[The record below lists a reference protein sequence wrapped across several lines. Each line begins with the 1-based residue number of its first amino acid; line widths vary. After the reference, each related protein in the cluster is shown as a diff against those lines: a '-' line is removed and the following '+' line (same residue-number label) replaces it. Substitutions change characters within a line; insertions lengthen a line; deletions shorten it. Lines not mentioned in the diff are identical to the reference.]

1 MKSSHVNR
9 SYSCFTKLSLI
20 IIFFALVNST
30 LLSQSQQQS
39 LTSLLQTIDVY
50 TKEIDTIYTVYDHFE
65 APNWT
70 LDGQHLIFN
79 SHGKL
84 YRIPVSGG
92 EPEVIPTGFA
102 NRCNND
108 HVLSPDGNHIAI
120 SHNTQDDGRSRIYI
134 VPITGGIPK
143 LITPNGPSYLH
154 GWSPDGK
161 HLAYHAR
168 RNRENYIYMEHE
180 IYTISIDNG
189 KEVQLT
195 SATGTDD
202 GPDYSPD
209 GLYIYF
215 NSVRTGT
222 MQIWRMLTD
231 GSEQTQLTFDN
242 KNDWFPHPS
251 PDGKWILFLSYEPE
265 VDGHPA
271 NKPVELRIM
280 PFNGGKPDTII
291 KLFGGQGTINV
302 PSWSPDSRKVAF
314 VEYQIGENNP

>member
-1 MKSSHVNR
+1 MKSFSGKQLSV
-9 SYSCFTKLSLI
+9 CFTELSLI
-20 IIFFALVNST
+20 IIFLALGNST
-30 LLSQSQQQS
+30 LFSQSQQQS
-39 LTSLLQTIDVY
+39 LTSCLQIIDVY
-50 TKEIDTIYTVYDHFE
+50 TKEIDTIYTVHDHFE

-84 YRIPVSGG
+84 YRIPITGG
-92 EPEVIPTGFA
+92 EPELIPTGFA

-108 HVLSPDGNHIAI
+108 HVLSPDGSRIAI
-120 SHNTQDDGRSRIYI
+120 SHSTQDDGHSRIYT
-134 VPITGGIPK
+134 VPVRGGTPK
-143 LITPNGPSYLH
+143 LITPDGPSYLH
-154 GWSPDGK
+154 GWSPNGK
-161 HLAYHAR
+161 HLAYCAQ
-168 RNRENYIYMEHE
+168 RNGEYDV
-180 IYTISIDNG
+180 YTISVDNG
-189 KEVQLT
+189 EEVQLT
-195 SATGTDD
+195 SATGLDD

-209 GLYIYF
+209 GKYIYF

-231 GSEQTQLTFDN
+231 GSEQTQLTFDD

-251 PDGKWILFLSYEPE
+251 PDGKWILFLSYQPE

-271 NKPVELRIM
+271 NKPVELRMI
-280 PFNGGKPDTII
+280 PVKGGKPETIN

-314 VEYQIGENNP
+314 VEYQIGKKQEDI

>member
-1 MKSSHVNR
+1 M
-9 SYSCFTKLSLI
+9 
-20 IIFFALVNST
+20 FFVLGNST
-30 LLSQSQQQS
+30 LLSQSQQQP
-39 LTSLLQTIDVY
+39 LTSRLQTIDVY
-50 TKEIDTIYTVYDHFE
+50 TKEINTIYTVHDHFE

-70 LDGQHLIFN
+70 PDGQYLIFN

-84 YRIPVSGG
+84 YRISLTGG
-92 EPEVIPTGFA
+92 KPALIHTGFA
-102 NRCNND
+102 DRCNND
-108 HVLSPDGNHIAI
+108 HVLSPDGSHIAI
-120 SHNTQDDGRSRIYI
+120 SHNSVEDGNSRIYV
-134 VPITGGIPK
+134 VPVTGGIPQ
-143 LITPNGPSYLH
+143 LITQNGPSYLH

-161 HLAYHAR
+161 HLAYCAQ
-168 RNRENYIYMEHE
+168 RNGEYDV
-180 IYTISIDNG
+180 YTISVDIG
-189 KEVQLT
+189 EEVQLT
-195 SATGTDD
+195 SATGLDD

-251 PDGKWILFLSYEPE
+251 PDGKWILFLSYRPE

-271 NKPVELRIM
+271 NKQVELRMM
-280 PFNGGKPDTII
+280 PVNGGEPVTLI

-302 PSWSPDSRKVAF
+302 PSWSPDSKKVAF
-314 VEYQIGENNP
+314 VEYQLGENNY

>member
-1 MKSSHVNR
+1 MKSLPVNR
-9 SYSCFTKLSLI
+9 LFACFTKLSLI
-20 IIFFALVNST
+20 IMFFALGNST

-39 LTSLLQTIDVY
+39 LTSRLQIIDVY
-50 TKEIDTIYTVYDHFE
+50 TKEIDIIYTVHDHFE

-79 SHGKL
+79 SNGKL
-84 YRIPVSGG
+84 YRIPITSG
-92 EPEVIPTGFA
+92 EPELIPTGFA

-108 HVLSPDGNHIAI
+108 HVLSPDGSRIAI
-120 SHNTQDDGRSRIYI
+120 SHSTQDDGHSRIYI
-134 VPITGGIPK
+134 VPISGGAPK
-143 LITPNGPSYLH
+143 LITPDGPSYLH

-161 HLAYHAR
+161 HLAYCAQ
-168 RNRENYIYMEHE
+168 RNGEYDV
-180 IYTISIDNG
+180 YTISVDNG
-189 KEVQLT
+189 EEVQLT
-195 SATGTDD
+195 SATGLDD

-209 GLYIYF
+209 GKYIYF

-231 GSEQTQLTFDN
+231 GSKQIQLTFDN

-271 NKPVELRIM
+271 NKPVELRMI
-280 PFNGGKPDTII
+280 PVNGGKPETVI

-314 VEYQIGENNP
+314 VEYQIEKE

>member
-1 MKSSHVNR
+1 MKSFPVNR
-9 SYSCFTKLSLI
+9 LSACFTKLSLI
-20 IIFFALVNST
+20 IMFFIIGNSI

-39 LTSLLQTIDVY
+39 LTSHLQIIDVY
-50 TKEIDTIYTVYDHFE
+50 TKEIDTIYTVHDHFE

-70 LDGQHLIFN
+70 LDGQYLIFN
-79 SHGKL
+79 SNGKL
-84 YRIPVSGG
+84 YRISITGG
-92 EPEVIPTGFA
+92 KPALIQTGFA
-102 NRCNND
+102 DRCNND
-108 HVLSPDGNHIAI
+108 HVLSPDGSHIAL
-120 SHNTQDDGRSRIYI
+120 SHHSVEDGNSRIYI
-134 VPITGGIPK
+134 VPITGGIPQ
-143 LITPNGPSYLH
+143 LITLNGPSYLH

-161 HLAYHAR
+161 HLAYCAQ
-168 RNRENYIYMEHE
+168 RNGEYDV
-180 IYTISIDNG
+180 YTISIDND

-195 SATGTDD
+195 LATGLDD

-209 GLYIYF
+209 GKYIYF

-251 PDGKWILFLSYEPE
+251 PDGKWILFLSYGPE

-271 NKPVELRIM
+271 NKPVELRMI
-280 PFNGGKPDTII
+280 PVKGGKPETVV

-302 PSWSPDSRKVAF
+302 PSWSPDSKKVAF
-314 VEYQIGENNP
+314 VEYQIEKE